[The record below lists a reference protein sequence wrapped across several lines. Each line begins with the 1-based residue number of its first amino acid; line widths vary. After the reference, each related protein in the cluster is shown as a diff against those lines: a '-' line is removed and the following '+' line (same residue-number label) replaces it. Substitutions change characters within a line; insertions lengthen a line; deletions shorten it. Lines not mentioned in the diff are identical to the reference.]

1 MSNRRTQ
8 TMDGNTAAAYISYPF
23 TEVAAIFPI
32 TPSSP
37 MAELTDAWAAQGKK
51 NLFGAPVRVVEM
63 QSEGGAAGALHGSL
77 QGGALTT
84 TYTASQG
91 LLLMI
96 PNMYKIAG
104 ELLPAVFHV
113 SARSLA
119 SNSLSIFGDHQ
130 DVMATRQTG
139 FAMLASSSVQDVMNL
154 GAVAHLSAIEARLP
168 FIHFFDGFRT
178 SHEIQKIELLEQE
191 ELADMLDWEA
201 VEAFR
206 HRALNPDHPQLR
218 GMTHNPDVFF
228 QLREAVNP
236 FVDALPGI
244 VRKYMDKIN
253 AITGKDYKFFNYYG
267 HPEADRL
274 IVVMGSGASVVEETI
289 GELMRRGEKVGMVNV
304 RLYRPFLPEK
314 LLEAVPASVK
324 RIAVLD
330 RTKEPGACDPLCLDV
345 RNAYASKADAPAIYA
360 GRYGLASKD
369 FTPAQVLAVFDN
381 LAVEQPRDNFTVGI
395 IDDVTHTSLE
405 VKDFHVVA
413 EGQTAC
419 KFWGFGSDGTVGA
432 NKLAVKIIGDH
443 TDMYSQAYFAY
454 DSRKSGGVTIS
465 HLRFG
470 SQPIR
475 SSYLIDS
482 ADFIACH
489 NQSYVDKYDLLRG
502 IKEGGVF
509 LLNCMWKDGD
519 LEKHLPAS
527 LRRTIARKKIRFYT
541 LNAVDIAM
549 SLGLGGRIN
558 MLMQA
563 AFFKLAGI
571 IPLDDAVAYLNEAI
585 VKTYGRKGHAVVDM
599 NQEAVRQG
607 IAMLHEVAVP
617 AAWADATEDAPAACD
632 ERPDFVRNIV
642 DVMNR
647 QEGDELPVSAFLGY
661 EDGTWP
667 VGITAFEKRGAAI
680 MVPVWDAEKCVQ
692 CNKCAFACPHA
703 AIRPRLLSAEE
714 AVAAPASIE
723 HRPCRIQKG
732 FEFHMAISVLD
743 CTGCGVCVGQCPAK
757 EKALTMTKLENV
769 MPEGARKWDYAEKNI
784 TYKKPTQGKLNVAN
798 SQYLRPLNEFSGA
811 CAGCGETPYAKLVTQ
826 LFGDRMMLS
835 NSAGCST
842 VWAAGAPSVSYTT
855 DENGHGPAWGFSLFE
870 DNAEYG
876 FGMFLGVAQIRATL
890 ALKMRVL
897 LEGGDISAALRSI
910 MEEWLEGK
918 DLGEGT
924 RERAAAL
931 TAALDEA
938 LAEKDDAELKA
949 LREKSDFFVKRSH
962 WIFGGDGW
970 AYDIGYGGLDH
981 VLASGEDI
989 NVLVF
994 DTEVYSNTGGQSSK
1008 ATPTG
1013 AVAQFAA
1020 NGKMSRKKDLG
1031 LMAMSYGNV
1040 YVAQI
1045 AMGASQEQ
1053 TLKAISEAEAYPGPS
1068 LIIAYSPCL
1077 NHGIKGGLGNS
1088 QMQAKRAVEAGY
1100 WSLYHYDPRRIGQGE
1115 NPFVLDSKEPS
1126 NGFREFL
1133 LSEVRYSS
1141 LKRQFPERA
1150 EMLYEKAEADAKAR
1164 RSNYTRLANK

>member
-405 VKDFHVVA
+405 VKDFHVAA

-482 ADFIACH
+482 AAFIACH
-489 NQSYVDKYDLLRG
+489 NQAYVQKYDMARDL
-502 IKEGGVF
+502 KEGGSF
-509 LLNCMWKDGD
+509 LLNCNWSDEELNTK
-519 LEKHLPAS
+519 LPAS
-527 LRRTIARKKIRFYT
+527 MRRTLWARKARLYT
-541 LNAVDIAM
+541 IDAVDIAHD
-549 SLGLGGRIN
+549 LGLGNRIN
-558 MLMQA
+558 MITQA
-563 AFFKLAGI
+563 AFFKISGI
-571 IPLDDAVAYLNEAI
+571 MDLDSAVRELKHSIEVTYGNKGQDVVDKNKAAVDLGLSKIHQVAIPDSWANAVDDAAE
-585 VKTYGRKGHAVVDM
+585 
-599 NQEAVRQG
+599 
-607 IAMLHEVAVP
+607 
-617 AAWADATEDAPAACD
+617 EDAPD
-632 ERPDFVRNIV
+632 YVKNVIR
-642 DVMNR
+642 VMGR
-647 QEGDELPVSAFLGY
+647 QEGDQLPVSTFLGR
-661 EDGTWP
+661 EDGTYYTNISKW
-667 VGITAFEKRGAAI
+667 EKRGIAI
-680 MVPVWDAEKCVQ
+680 DVPEWEMEKCIQ
-692 CNKCAFACPHA
+692 CNQCSFVCPHA
-703 AIRPRLLSAEE
+703 VIRPTLLSAEE
-714 AVAAPASIE
+714 AAAAPDGYEMKDAT
-723 HRPCRIQKG
+723 G
-732 FEFHMAISVLD
+732 FADTKYHLAISGMD
-743 CTGCGVCVGQCPAK
+743 CTGCGICVKTCPVDCLK
-757 EKALTMTKLENV
+757 MTPYE
-769 MPEGARKWDYAEKNI
+769 PRREKNTQDWAYTTEHVQLKEI
-784 TYKKPTQGKLNVAN
+784 EESKKFTVKG
-798 SQYLRPLNEFSGA
+798 SQFLKPYLEFNGA
-811 CAGCGETPYAKLVTQ
+811 CAGCGETPYLKLITQ
-826 LFGDRMMLS
+826 LYGDHMLWA
-835 NSAGCST
+835 NSAGCSHAWSGSPE
-842 VWAAGAPSVSYTT
+842 VPLAV
-855 DENGHGPAWGFSLFE
+855 NHKNQGPAWGDSLFE
-870 DNAEYG
+870 DTAEYG
-876 FGMFLGVAQIRATL
+876 FGMMLGASVVRNRLHDLAEEVLANLPDGELKDAMADWSANCEDPTGTRQRADRL
-890 ALKMRVL
+890 SDALEAADRS
-897 LEGGDISAALRSI
+897 GNAAL
-910 MEEWLEGK
+910 EELY
-918 DLGEGT
+918 
-924 RERAAAL
+924 
-931 TAALDEA
+931 
-938 LAEKDDAELKA
+938 EK
-949 LREKSDFFVKRSH
+949 RDFLVRPSQ
-962 WIFGGDGW
+962 WIVGGDGW
-970 AYDIGYGGLDH
+970 AYDIDYGGLDH
-981 VLASGEDI
+981 VLASGE
-989 NVLVF
+989 NVNVIVM
-994 DTEVYSNTGGQSSK
+994 DTEVYSNTGGQASK
-1008 ATPTG
+1008 STPT
-1013 AVAQFAA
+1013 AAIVKFAA
-1020 NGKMSRKKDLG
+1020 SGKRTKKKDLG
-1031 LMAMSYGNV
+1031 MMLMSYGYI
-1040 YVAQI
+1040 YVAQV
-1045 AMGASQEQ
+1045 AMGADKAQ
-1053 TLKAISEAEAYPGPS
+1053 TLKAIREAESYPGPS
-1068 LIIAYSPCL
+1068 VVIAYSPCI
-1077 NHGIKGGLGNS
+1077 NHGIKAGMSEAQN
-1088 QMQAKRAVEAGY
+1088 QAKRAVECGY
-1100 WSLYHYDPRRIGQGE
+1100 WHLYRFDPRKKAAGE
-1115 NPFVLDSKEPS
+1115 NPFTMDSKVPTAS
-1126 NGFREFL
+1126 IRDFM
-1133 LSEVRYSS
+1133 LSEVRYAS
-1141 LKRQFPERA
+1141 LYKKFPEQA
-1150 EMLYEKAEADAKAR
+1150 DELLAKAEKDAAE
-1164 RSNYTRLANK
+1164 RLESYLRMANRD